1 MDSFKIN
8 TDTDLKEVTFKKVS
22 DYSGNKFQ
30 RKFKGDEGANVTY
43 IKSNM
48 WKDS

>member
-1 MDSFKIN
+1 MESFKID

-30 RKFKGDEGANVTY
+30 RKFSGDEGANVTY